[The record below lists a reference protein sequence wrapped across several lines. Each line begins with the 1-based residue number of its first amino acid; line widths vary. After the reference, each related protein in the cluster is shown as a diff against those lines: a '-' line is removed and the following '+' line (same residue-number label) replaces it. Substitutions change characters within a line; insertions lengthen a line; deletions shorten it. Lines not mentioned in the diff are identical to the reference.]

1 MLGWLRR
8 PRSLSERQKQILRA
22 MGSGWTLK
30 SHRYL
35 DGEKIYRLHSLNGE
49 ILDLPDRVVKPL
61 IERGLLQSNQK
72 FPAATF
78 LFTEHGETIAA
89 QFESPPSAPSV

>member
-1 MLGWLRR
+1 MIGWLRR
-8 PRSLSERQKQILRA
+8 SRPLSEEQKQILGA
-22 MGSGWTLK
+22 MRSGWTLK

-35 DGEKIYRLHSLNGE
+35 DGRKVYRLHSLNEE
-49 ILDLPDRVVKPL
+49 ILDLPERVVKPL

-78 LFTEHGETIAA
+78 LLTPQGRVMAA
-89 QFESPPSAPSV
+89 QVASHW